1 MPVNY
6 GIWGLQAAQVD
17 AIVNAVTAAMT
28 AAYDAWGLTG
38 RGAWRG
44 LEGYVPVFQTA
55 NIPAAGGVVVVNYN
69 GRGILMATMHAV
81 GANPVST
88 QIDIDGVTI
97 VNSASV
103 PESAAYFI
111 GFTTNLYVRMVSG
124 GAGGGG
130 MVVYLHE

>member
-1 MPVNY
+1 MPVFY
-6 GIWGLQAAQVD
+6 SP
-17 AIVNAVTAAMT
+17 
-28 AAYDAWGLTG
+28 WGLTS
-38 RGAWRG
+38 RDTWRG
-44 LEGYVPVFQTA
+44 LEGYIPVFATA
-55 NIPAAGGVVVVNYN
+55 AIPGGGAVVVVNYN
-69 GRGILMATMHAV
+69 GRGILMSTNHAV

-88 QIDIDGVTI
+88 EIRIDGVVI

-124 GAGGGG
+124 GPGGGG